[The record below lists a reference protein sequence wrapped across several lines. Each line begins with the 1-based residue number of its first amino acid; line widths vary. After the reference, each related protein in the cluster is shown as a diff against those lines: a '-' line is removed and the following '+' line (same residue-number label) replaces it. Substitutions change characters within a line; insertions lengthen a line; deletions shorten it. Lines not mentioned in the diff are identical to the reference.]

1 MLSFLRI
8 SGLALI
14 ESLELPLGPGFTVV
28 TGETGAGKSIIVD
41 ALGLLRGGRARS
53 DLVRTGCKEA
63 QVEAV
68 WSLRPDDPRWRS
80 LAEAGRSSEGGEPAP
95 ELAPDED
102 AASAAGDETD
112 EGLLVRR
119 VLPRSGKGRIYLG
132 GSLATAA
139 ELAETV
145 GGLID
150 ITSQHDQQSLMDPES
165 QLAIVDAFA
174 QNGELLSRMEDVHR
188 TLSHAESEV
197 AAFEA
202 DARTRAEREDFLRFQ
217 IRELE
222 EANLV
227 PGEDEALRAERER
240 VRGAEKFLAA
250 AARGEQVLYSAE
262 AAAVGMIGS
271 VARELEIL
279 APLDAAFGAAAERL
293 FDAQAVVED
302 VARELG
308 RYASTVR
315 FDPQRLEQIEERLYL
330 LGRLMRKHGGSLEAA
345 IASRDQLARSLSEL
359 AAYEDSLGERRQILA
374 RAREQADALAVELGQ
389 KRRQVARGLGRAID
403 ETLQELGL
411 KGARVLVEVEDRGN
425 EGLGPKGRDR
435 VCFQFAPNAGEP
447 PRPLAKIASGGE
459 LSRVMLAVKQALAR
473 ADRTLTYVFDEV
485 DTGVG
490 GAVAEVI
497 GLKLRAIAAERQVL
511 AVTHLPQIAA
521 HADRHLRVEKV
532 TEKGRTFVR
541 VRDLELAEREEE
553 IARMLG
559 GIEPT
564 PEAAEHARQM
574 LRRARG
580 ARLQLKQARQRRR
593 A

>member
-188 TLSHAESEV
+188 TLSRAESEV

>member
-95 ELAPDED
+95 EPAPDED

>member
-95 ELAPDED
+95 EPAPDED
-102 AASAAGDETD
+102 AAGAAGDETD

-279 APLDAAFGAAAERL
+279 APLDAAFGAAAGRL

-532 TEKGRTFVR
+532 TDKGRTFVR